1 MLFDF
6 DYFIRA
12 LFSRDLL
19 TGAMI
24 TIALSV
30 AVQVTATLLSLPLA
44 VGLLSKKRGLRVAL
58 KTYVWLF
65 RGAPTLLVLLF
76 FWNGLPQL
84 FPALRSDWFNP
95 FLAAFLA
102 MSMVGIAY
110 NAEII
115 RAGLSSVGK
124 GQHEAAVAL
133 GIGKYNAFT
142 HVILPQAMR
151 VSIPSLMNEF
161 ITLLKS
167 TSLAYTIS
175 LKELMTV
182 TSLSISASFKFTE
195 WYLAA
200 LVYYLVLITVLTAL
214 QLILE
219 KHMSKALTE
228 KYSGSKSGLRNK
240 SGLARKIFS

>member
-6 DYFIRA
+6 DYFIQA

-24 TIALSV
+24 TVALSV
-30 AVQVTATLLSLPLA
+30 AVQITSTLLSLPFA
-44 VGLLSKKRGLRVAL
+44 VGLLSSRRSLRLTL
-58 KTYVWLF
+58 KSYVWLF

-84 FPALRSDWFNP
+84 FPALRSDWFSP
-95 FLAAFLA
+95 FIAAFLA

-110 NAEII
+110 NAEIV

-124 GQHEAAVAL
+124 GQHEAATAL
-133 GIGKYNAFT
+133 GISKYNSFS

-175 LKELMTV
+175 LKELMTT

-200 LVYYLVLITVLTAL
+200 LVYYLVLITLLTLL
-214 QLILE
+214 QSVLE
-219 KHMSKALTE
+219 KRMSKALTE
-228 KYSGSKSGLRNK
+228 GRSVSSSEHKNKLGLLK
-240 SGLARKIFS
+240 KIFS

>member
-6 DYFIRA
+6 DYFIQA

-30 AVQVTATLLSLPLA
+30 AVQITATLLSLPFA
-44 VGLLSKKRGLRVAL
+44 VGLLSKNRGLRVAL
-58 KTYVWLF
+58 KSYVWLF

-84 FPALRSDWFNP
+84 FPSLRSDWFSP
-95 FLAAFLA
+95 FLAAFMA

-115 RAGLSSVGK
+115 RAGISSVGK

-133 GIGKYNAFT
+133 GISKYNAFT

-200 LVYYLVLITVLTAL
+200 LVYYLVLITVLTVL
-214 QLILE
+214 QLMLE

-228 KYSGSKSGLRNK
+228 KHSGSDSELRNK
-240 SGLARKIFS
+240 LSLAKKILS